1 MTPIDMEAVLT
12 LAVPSRADLIRAARQ
27 GDADAFGALVSADL
41 AAALGTARLVT
52 GSADDGADAVQDA
65 LLSAWQGL
73 GSLRDPQAFPAWFRQ
88 HVVRA
93 ALRIAKRR
101 QRVIELDL
109 GRVASDH
116 ELDRA
121 VAIRQLDRAFD
132 HLEPGDRLVLALRH
146 AWDLPGSEIARLL
159 DIPEGTVKSRVH
171 AALTRLRAAYEA
183 EERR

>member
-1 MTPIDMEAVLT
+1 MEAVLDEA
-12 LAVPSRADLIRAARQ
+12 LPSVTASLVAAAKA
-27 GDADAFGALVSADL
+27 GDQDAFG
-41 AAALGTARLVT
+41 RLVDPLLPSSLGAARIIA
-52 GSADDGADAVQDA
+52 GSDDAADAVQDA

-101 QRVIELDL
+101 QRVVQLD
-109 GRVASDH
+109 VAGASPEA

-121 VAIRQLDRAFD
+121 IAARELDRAFD
-132 HLEPGDRLVLALRH
+132 RLEPGDRLILALRH
-146 AWDLPGSEIARLL
+146 VWDLPGSEIARLL

>member
-1 MTPIDMEAVLT
+1 MEAVLT
-12 LAVPSRADLIRAARQ
+12 LAVPSRADLVRAARA
-27 GDADAFGALVSADL
+27 GDRDAFGVLVAPDL
-41 AAALGTARLVT
+41 VAALGTSRLVT

-73 GSLRDPQAFPAWFRQ
+73 DSLRDPQAFPAWFRQ

-101 QRVIELDL
+101 RRVVELDV
-109 GRVASDH
+109 GRSAPDH

-121 VAIRQLDRAFD
+121 IALRQLDRAFD
-132 HLEPGDRLVLALRH
+132 RLEPGDRLILSLRH
-146 AWDLPGSEIARLL
+146 VWDLPGSEIARLL
-159 DIPEGTVKSRVH
+159 DVPEGTVKSRVH
-171 AALTRLRAAYEA
+171 AALARLRAAYDA